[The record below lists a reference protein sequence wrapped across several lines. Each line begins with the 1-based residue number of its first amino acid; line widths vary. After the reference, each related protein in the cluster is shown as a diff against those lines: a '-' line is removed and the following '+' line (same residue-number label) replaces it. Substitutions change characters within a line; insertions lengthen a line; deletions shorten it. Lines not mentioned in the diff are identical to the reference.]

1 MAIKFKHTQSSPWV
15 EPIGILSDF
24 TALLHYQNEAKNQS
38 DNKLQIYDPNRDRYL
53 NWISYDE
60 ENEYSS
66 SVFSELHH
74 DYSAFF
80 SKNTVRSIISKSFD
94 SQYKNKFT
102 ETIISTVFVDGED
115 NMATIMF
122 AQLLSIDKD
131 ATLKTLNQLF
141 VDNYDNERV
150 CIKILTL
157 LNDYTYEQLNPYSQ
171 IIALASVS
179 HKSSRIKS
187 AAFNLFSHW
196 GNKEALKLLNN
207 VEPPSQAWILM
218 KYNKI
223 KKSLE
228 ERCSM
233 QEK

>member
-131 ATLKTLNQLF
+131 ANLTQYLSVALCKVF
-141 VDNYDNERV
+141 ENYGLSPE
-150 CIKILTL
+150 IKWP
-157 LNDYTYEQLNPYSQ
+157 NDVKINGKKISGNYSCPG
-171 IIALASVS
+171 LY
-179 HKSSRIKS
+179 HLWRRRRN
-187 AAFNLFSHW
+187 F
-196 GNKEALKLLNN
+196 
-207 VEPPSQAWILM
+207 
-218 KYNKI
+218 
-223 KKSLE
+223 
-228 ERCSM
+228 
-233 QEK
+233 

>member
-1 MAIKFKHTQSSPWV
+1 MATKIKHTQSSPWV

-24 TALLHYQNEAKNQS
+24 TAFLHYQNEAKNQS

-66 SVFSELHH
+66 SVFSELQH

-80 SKNTVRSIISKSFD
+80 SKNLVRNIISRSFD
-94 SQYKNKFT
+94 SQYKKKFT

-131 ATLKTLNQLF
+131 ATLKILNQLF

-150 CIKILTL
+150 CIKILAL
-157 LNDYTYEQLNPYSQ
+157 LNDYTYERLNPYSQ

>member
-1 MAIKFKHTQSSPWV
+1 MAINFKHAQNSPWV

-24 TALLHYQNEAKNQS
+24 TALLRYQQEAKNQS

-53 NWISYDE
+53 NWISYE
-60 ENEYSS
+60 VENEYDS
-66 SVFSELHH
+66 SVLTEFQH
-74 DYSAFF
+74 DYSTFF
-80 SKNTVRSIISKSFD
+80 SKNPVRNIISKPFD
-94 SQYKNKFT
+94 SKYKKEFI

-131 ATLKTLNQLF
+131 ATLNTLNQLF
-141 VDNYDNERV
+141 VDKYDNERV
-150 CIKILTL
+150 CVKILTL
-157 LNDYTYEQLNPYSQ
+157 LNDYTYEQLYPYSQ
-171 IIALASVS
+171 TIALASVS

-207 VEPPSQAWILM
+207 VEVPTQAWILM

>member
-24 TALLHYQNEAKNQS
+24 TALLNYQNEAKNQS

-66 SVFSELHH
+66 SVFSELHN

-102 ETIISTVFVDGED
+102 ETIKSTVFVDGED
-115 NMATIMF
+115 NLATIMF

-150 CIKILTL
+150 CIKILAL